1 MVAVVRGMR
10 IGSRLKKRP
19 MAGSVG
25 CHGEDDAADK
35 PRPAARAEPRHVPQ
49 VKPPI
54 DVKAPPKDAAK
65 TASGLSYKRLVEKSN
80 GLQARPEESVLIR
93 YTGWRHGSGETFF
106 TTGTDGQMITINP
119 AYAAPAFRE
128 VIRLLHKGEQIMVW
142 VPAGGGMPE
151 PVVYE
156 VELVDVVPKA
166 ASSYSALR

>member
-1 MVAVVRGMR
+1 MTKLETWLLAGVV
-10 IGSRLKKRP
+10 L
-19 MAGSVG
+19 AACG
-25 CHGEDDAADK
+25 CHGEDEAADK
-35 PRPAARAEPRHVPQ
+35 PPPATRTEPRRVPQ
-49 VKPPI
+49 AQPPI

-80 GLQARPEESVLIR
+80 GLQARPDESVLIR
-93 YTGWRHGSGETFF
+93 YTGWRQSSGETFF
-106 TTGTDGQMITINP
+106 TTGTDGQTITINS

-128 VIRLLHKGEQIMVW
+128 VIPLLHKGEQIMVW

-166 ASSYSALR
+166 APSYSAWR

>member
-25 CHGEDDAADK
+25 CHGEDEAADK
-35 PRPAARAEPRHVPQ
+35 PRPAARAELRHVPQ

-93 YTGWRHGSGETFF
+93 YTGWRQGSGETFF
-106 TTGTDGQMITINP
+106 TTGTDGQTITINP

-128 VIRLLHKGEQIMVW
+128 VIPLLHKGEQIMVW

-166 ASSYSALR
+166 ASIYSALR